1 MFSITPAC
9 LRGRT
14 RRALLAAALPAV
26 LAAVALPAAADAAT
40 VRLIDAGVN
49 GVVSYSA
56 DPGETN
62 AVRVSFTNAAI
73 VIDDVVPIRSLD
85 SRCFVNSAG
94 DGICPGSADSI
105 GVFMGDRNDSIQ
117 YRAPHEGF
125 VVGGDG
131 ADVIFAGLRQA
142 GFGRQIEPVTYRGK
156 DSVLRGETP
165 DFARDTVT
173 YVFADRAV
181 KVNLAD
187 QNDAATSSDGRPD
200 IDREQIESDIEVIE
214 GSNFDDVLLG
224 SERGEAIR
232 GLNGNDVIGAGGGND
247 VIDEGS
253 APNGADTISGGTGT
267 GDRVSYGTR
276 TTGGVSVS
284 LDGVRNDGATGEQ
297 DNVSVTVES
306 IGGSN
311 FRDVLGG
318 SSVANTLDG
327 FGGPDTIDGLGGND
341 TLSAGAGNNGVTGGA
356 GNDLIFARNGQI
368 DNVDC
373 GTETDT
379 LDRDSDEN
387 RVVGCEKVQ
396 VGVLGLAPKA
406 VMAVAGK
413 TARVRLR
420 WRHPQTWRKL
430 RKVELRL
437 ARDGAPVGEVTIR
450 PRAARIAAHGA
461 VKLVRKETRLAR
473 EGKTVTAHLAVRL
486 DKGLVGQTLKAE
498 VEAIDRRGARQLERN
513 AGTVR
518 IAR

>member
-56 DPGETN
+56 EPGETN

-318 SSVANTLDG
+318 AAWPTRSTASAAPTRSTGWAATTRCQPARATTVSPAARATISSSPATDRSTTSIAAPRPTPSTATRTRTVSWA
-327 FGGPDTIDGLGGND
+327 
-341 TLSAGAGNNGVTGGA
+341 
-356 GNDLIFARNGQI
+356 ARR
-368 DNVDC
+368 C
-373 GTETDT
+373 
-379 LDRDSDEN
+379 RS
-387 RVVGCEKVQ
+387 GCW
-396 VGVLGLAPKA
+396 A
-406 VMAVAGK
+406 
-413 TARVRLR
+413 
-420 WRHPQTWRKL
+420 W
-430 RKVELRL
+430 
-437 ARDGAPVGEVTIR
+437 R
-450 PRAARIAAHGA
+450 PRRSW
-461 VKLVRKETRLAR
+461 LWPVRPP
-473 EGKTVTAHLAVRL
+473 GC
-486 DKGLVGQTLKAE
+486 D
-498 VEAIDRRGARQLERN
+498 
-513 AGTVR
+513 
-518 IAR
+518 